1 MMVVSSSRWK
11 VHVSVCI
18 TQQSSPGLM
27 YWVVFV
33 LVFVSPCIDMG
44 PPVHPTHPPP
54 KGRKSSGPTRLPPR
68 GVYVFE
74 CVCAGNGDMIS
85 LIQCFAGNIRLLV
98 QTMNCL
104 KWPTSCA
111 SLELIA

>member
-1 MMVVSSSRWK
+1 MYLMMVVSSSRWK

-33 LVFVSPCIDMG
+33 LVLVSPCIDMG

-54 KGRKSSGPTRLPPR
+54 KGESLQAPQDYPQ
-68 GVYVFE
+68 GVCMFLSVF
-74 CVCAGNGDMIS
+74 VPAMVI
-85 LIQCFAGNIRLLV
+85 
-98 QTMNCL
+98 
-104 KWPTSCA
+104 
-111 SLELIA
+111 